1 MVYILEL
8 KTTQAASIKIVTDAI
23 NSLLTDANFEFY
35 PYYIDDNISE
45 QYTDKI
51 DQSEYSPL
59 SSNIPQYDN
68 PSCSHVIPNDSS
80 IFPKENNLRLGK
92 KSKIK
97 LEGHSHYES
106 GEKVNPIIFAKDHIK
121 DHIDEYTDKPET
133 SEISNELLDNNIET
147 YNISKD
153 LLNNVQTVIN
163 NKECDKT
170 NYLSH
175 PTRQSSTNIIE
186 NKKTIGGVVLK
197 EVNKTGKI
205 LVYMRLDANKFDV
218 YKYNYHK
225 KKLTLGIDIGNLL
238 KCLKCMSH
246 FDTMSWLVDDDDINK
261 LIVILE
267 SVEKR
272 EKKTFKLN
280 LMDIEEETYDITPIQ
295 FPYSITLPSQD
306 FHKYC
311 KDMAASTDK
320 IEIKATSKKLF
331 FSGKGE
337 IGNLEFEV
345 GETNGGLSIVS
356 TTANINEIVQGL
368 FELKF
373 LLIFTKC
380 TNLCNQVTLF
390 LKNDYPIIVTYQI
403 AALGEI
409 KLVLSPSKSE

>member
-35 PYYIDDNISE
+35 PYYIDDSISE
-45 QYTDKI
+45 QNTDKT
-51 DQSEYSPL
+51 DYLPL
-59 SSNIPQYDN
+59 ST
-68 PSCSHVIPNDSS
+68 PSCSNEDSQENIESQVI
-80 IFPKENNLRLGK
+80 
-92 KSKIK
+92 KSKNHSDSESDYGNKSNLSQSIK
-97 LEGHSHYES
+97 H
-106 GEKVNPIIFAKDHIK
+106 
-121 DHIDEYTDKPET
+121 
-133 SEISNELLDNNIET
+133 
-147 YNISKD
+147 
-153 LLNNVQTVIN
+153 
-163 NKECDKT
+163 
-170 NYLSH
+170 
-175 PTRQSSTNIIE
+175 SSTNIIE

-345 GETNGGLSIVS
+345 GETNGGLSIIS

-409 KLVLSPSKSE
+409 KLVLSPSKAE

>member
-8 KTTQAASIKIVTDAI
+8 KTTQAAAMKIVTDAI
-23 NSLLTDANFEFY
+23 NSLLTDANFDFY
-35 PYYIDDNISE
+35 PYYIEDNEESDDEKNSETDNDYESESSDDDSDSGSDSDENSDSE
-45 QYTDKI
+45 QYIKKKI
-51 DQSEYSPL
+51 T
-59 SSNIPQYDN
+59 
-68 PSCSHVIPNDSS
+68 
-80 IFPKENNLRLGK
+80 K
-92 KSKIK
+92 KASK
-97 LEGHSHYES
+97 
-106 GEKVNPIIFAKDHIK
+106 AKAQ
-121 DHIDEYTDKPET
+121 
-133 SEISNELLDNNIET
+133 
-147 YNISKD
+147 SKD
-153 LLNNVQTVIN
+153 VKKDKKETNTVE
-163 NKECDKT
+163 KEGEEK
-170 NYLSH
+170 
-175 PTRQSSTNIIE
+175 
-186 NKKTIGGVVLK
+186 KKTIGGVVLK

-205 LVYMRLDANKFDV
+205 LVYMRLDADKFDV

-246 FDTMSWLVDDDDINK
+246 FDTMSWLVDDEDINK
-261 LIVILE
+261 LIVVLE
-267 SVEKR
+267 SVERK

-295 FPYSITLPSQD
+295 FPYSITLPSPD

-311 KDMAASTDK
+311 KDMAGSTEK

-337 IGNLEFEV
+337 IGNVEFEV
-345 GETNGGLSIVS
+345 GETNGGLQIVS
-356 TTANINEIVQGL
+356 TTTNTNEIVQGL

-409 KLVLSPSKSE
+409 KLVLSPSKSD

>member
-45 QYTDKI
+45 QYADKTE
-51 DQSEYSPL
+51 QLEYSPL
-59 SSNIPQYDN
+59 SNNIPQYDN
-68 PSCSHVIPNDSS
+68 PSCSNVIPDDSS
-80 IFPKENNLRLGK
+80 VFPKENNSRLGK

-97 LEGHSHYES
+97 LEEYSSFES
-106 GEKVNPIIFAKDHIK
+106 EEKVKSPILSKDNI
-121 DHIDEYTDKPET
+121 EQNTDN
-133 SEISNELLDNNIET
+133 EILDNVQDTLEST
-147 YNISKD
+147 ACSKIND
-153 LLNNVQTVIN
+153 LSPPL
-163 NKECDKT
+163 K
-170 NYLSH
+170 
-175 PTRQSSTNIIE
+175 QSSTNIIE

>member
-8 KTTQAASIKIVTDAI
+8 KTTQAAAMKIVTDAI
-23 NSLLTDANFEFY
+23 NSLLTDANFDFY
-35 PYYIDDNISE
+35 PYYIEPDEDSDKTDSKKLNETETEFKSDSDDNTISD
-45 QYTDKI
+45 Y
-51 DQSEYSPL
+51 
-59 SSNIPQYDN
+59 NIYDT
-68 PSCSHVIPNDSS
+68 NDT
-80 IFPKENNLRLGK
+80 NND
-92 KSKIK
+92 I
-97 LEGHSHYES
+97 
-106 GEKVNPIIFAKDHIK
+106 
-121 DHIDEYTDKPET
+121 
-133 SEISNELLDNNIET
+133 DNN
-147 YNISKD
+147 
-153 LLNNVQTVIN
+153 Q
-163 NKECDKT
+163 
-170 NYLSH
+170 
-175 PTRQSSTNIIE
+175 
-186 NKKTIGGVVLK
+186 KKTIGGVVLK

-205 LVYMRLDANKFDV
+205 LVYMRLDADKFDV

-246 FDTMSWLVDDDDINK
+246 FDTMTWLVDDDDINK
-261 LIVILE
+261 LIVVLE
-267 SVEKR
+267 SNERK

-280 LMDIEEETYDITPIQ
+280 LMDIDEETYDITPIQ

-320 IEIKATSKKLF
+320 IEIKAISNKIY

-337 IGNLEFEV
+337 IGNVEFEV

-356 TTANINEIVQGL
+356 TTTNTNEIVQGL

-409 KLVLSPSKSE
+409 KLVLSPSKSD

>member
-45 QYTDKI
+45 QYADKS
-51 DQSEYSPL
+51 DQLEYSPL
-59 SSNIPQYDN
+59 SSNVPQYDN
-68 PSCSHVIPNDSS
+68 PSCSNVIPDDSS
-80 IFPKENNLRLGK
+80 IFPKENNSRVGK

-97 LEGHSHYES
+97 LEEYSGVES
-106 GEKVNPIIFAKDHIK
+106 EEKIKSSIFSKDNIEQNTNK
-121 DHIDEYTDKPET
+121 LDASET
-133 SEISNELLDNNIET
+133 SNEILNNIHDTLE
-147 YNISKD
+147 NKSCSKIND
-153 LLNNVQTVIN
+153 LPPSI
-163 NKECDKT
+163 K
-170 NYLSH
+170 
-175 PTRQSSTNIIE
+175 QSSTNIIE

>member
-8 KTTQAASIKIVTDAI
+8 KTTQAAAMKIVTDAI
-23 NSLLTDANFEFY
+23 NSLLTDANFDFY
-35 PYYIDDNISE
+35 PYYIEEGEDSDDESKNSDTENDYESESEDSDSDNSDDESDSDSE
-45 QYTDKI
+45 QFIKKKI
-51 DQSEYSPL
+51 T
-59 SSNIPQYDN
+59 
-68 PSCSHVIPNDSS
+68 
-80 IFPKENNLRLGK
+80 K
-92 KSKIK
+92 KN
-97 LEGHSHYES
+97 
-106 GEKVNPIIFAKDHIK
+106 EKQKQKTKPVKKQEHQEEKA
-121 DHIDEYTDKPET
+121 DEEK
-133 SEISNELLDNNIET
+133 
-147 YNISKD
+147 
-153 LLNNVQTVIN
+153 
-163 NKECDKT
+163 
-170 NYLSH
+170 
-175 PTRQSSTNIIE
+175 
-186 NKKTIGGVVLK
+186 KKTIGGVVLK

-205 LVYMRLDANKFDV
+205 LVYMRLDADKFDV

-246 FDTMSWLVDDDDINK
+246 FDTMSWLVDDEDINK
-261 LIVILE
+261 LIIVLE
-267 SVEKR
+267 SVERK

-295 FPYSITLPSQD
+295 FPYSITLPSPD

-311 KDMAASTDK
+311 KDMSGSTEK

-337 IGNLEFEV
+337 IGNVEFEV
-345 GETNGGLSIVS
+345 GETNGGLQIVS
-356 TTANINEIVQGL
+356 TTSNTNEIVQGL

-409 KLVLSPSKSE
+409 KLVLSPSKSD

>member
-8 KTTQAASIKIVTDAI
+8 KTTQAAAIKIVVDAI
-23 NSLLTDANFEFY
+23 NSLLTDANFDFY
-35 PYYIDDNISE
+35 PYYIEDKTDDE
-45 QYTDKI
+45 DKE
-51 DQSEYSPL
+51 DEDEDDKQKQ
-59 SSNIPQYDN
+59 N
-68 PSCSHVIPNDSS
+68 
-80 IFPKENNLRLGK
+80 
-92 KSKIK
+92 
-97 LEGHSHYES
+97 YES
-106 GEKVNPIIFAKDHIK
+106 DSDVEDSDGEIVKTKKNSKKNVPKT
-121 DHIDEYTDKPET
+121 EPENKT
-133 SEISNELLDNNIET
+133 ESSE
-147 YNISKD
+147 K
-153 LLNNVQTVIN
+153 
-163 NKECDKT
+163 
-170 NYLSH
+170 
-175 PTRQSSTNIIE
+175 
-186 NKKTIGGVVLK
+186 KKTIGGVVLK

-205 LVYMRLDANKFDV
+205 LVYMRLDADKFDV

-246 FDTMSWLVDDDDINK
+246 FDTMTWLVDDDDINK
-261 LIVILE
+261 LIVVLE
-267 SVEKR
+267 SAERK

-280 LMDIEEETYDITPIQ
+280 LMDIEEVTIDVAPIQ
-295 FPYSITLPSQD
+295 VPYSITLPSQD

-311 KDMAASTDK
+311 KDMAASTEK
-320 IEIKATSKKLF
+320 IEIKATSNKLY

-337 IGNLEFEV
+337 IGNIEFEV

-356 TTANINEIVQGL
+356 TTNNTNEIVQGL

-409 KLVLSPSKSE
+409 KLVLSQSKSDKS